1 MILRSW
7 RGRTRTADAEEYVH
21 VLRREI
27 LPELEA
33 RGSPGAYI
41 LRRDHEESSEFWV
54 LSLWESMEAIRG
66 FAGPRP
72 ERAVV
77 PAEAQRLLLDFDPEA
92 QHHEV
97 LHAPGLSAPPGPSRS
112 RDALPYDRGR

>member
-7 RGRTRTADAEEYVH
+7 RGRTRIADAEAYVAFLH
-21 VLRREI
+21 SVV

-33 RGSPGAYI
+33 SGSPGVYI
-41 LRRDHEESSEFWV
+41 LRRDEEGTAEFWV
-54 LSLWESMEAIRG
+54 LSLWASMEAVHS
-66 FAGPRP
+66 FAGLNP

-77 PAEAQRLLLDFDPEA
+77 PAEAERLLLDFDREA

-97 LHAPGLSAPPGPSRS
+97 LHSPKFPPR
-112 RDALPYDRGR
+112 

>member
-7 RGRTRTADAEEYVH
+7 RGRTRTADAEAYLAF
-21 VLRREI
+21 LRSII

-33 RGSPGAYI
+33 SGSPGVYI
-41 LRRDHEESSEFWV
+41 LRRDDDGTAEFWV
-54 LSLWESMEAIRG
+54 LSLWASMEAVHS
-66 FAGPRP
+66 FAGRNP

-77 PAEAQRLLLDFDPEA
+77 PAEAERLLLDFDREA

-97 LHAPGLSAPPGPSRS
+97 LHAPGSPP
-112 RDALPYDRGR
+112 L